1 MGMMMGNSGEEGLG
15 PLSEINVTPLV
26 DVMLVLLIIFMV
38 ITPMLQKGFRV
49 DMAITN
55 TAEEMKEADK
65 EDAILIAV
73 TRDGSV
79 YLGSEKMTDD
89 RLVEEVRDMWEG
101 TSTKIVYLKSDRN
114 AVFGDVARV
123 VDEVRSAGV
132 DKLGLLTEK
141 RQSAGTPVPPPP
153 SATSGGE

>member
-1 MGMMMGNSGEEGLG
+1 MGYKPQAPPVNAE
-15 PLSEINVTPLV
+15 PNVVPMA

-38 ITPMLQKGFRV
+38 ITPMLQKGFSV

-79 YLGSEKMTDD
+79 YLGSEKMTYE

-141 RQSAGTPVPPPP
+141 RQSAVTPVPPPP
-153 SATSGGE
+153 PATSGGE